1 MRTLLLFV
9 LAACVMLGWISA
21 YGARDRQATL
31 ELAKLDGHV
40 IYDYDPPNSWRSSP
54 HLIRFLRGTNFGEG
68 VVWGVNQI
76 GFYPTI
82 GVTNDGIK
90 HIAEFPETKLLCL
103 GETNITDEGMVH
115 LARMRELRSLHLFQ
129 TAISDSG
136 LEHLSALTNLE
147 FLVLDNTVVSDRGL
161 EHLRP
166 LRNLQTLSLENTNVT
181 DEGLVHIHGL
191 FQLQYVIL
199 TGTNVTSVGIAQL
212 RNALPDCQID
222 FNGQT
227 FINISR

>member
-1 MRTLLLFV
+1 MNNTPPQSQSRRLARFIPKYRLRTLLLFV

-115 LARMRELRSLHLFQ
+115 LARMRE
-129 TAISDSG
+129 
-136 LEHLSALTNLE
+136 
-147 FLVLDNTVVSDRGL
+147 
-161 EHLRP
+161 
-166 LRNLQTLSLENTNVT
+166 
-181 DEGLVHIHGL
+181 
-191 FQLQYVIL
+191 
-199 TGTNVTSVGIAQL
+199 
-212 RNALPDCQID
+212 
-222 FNGQT
+222 
-227 FINISR
+227 